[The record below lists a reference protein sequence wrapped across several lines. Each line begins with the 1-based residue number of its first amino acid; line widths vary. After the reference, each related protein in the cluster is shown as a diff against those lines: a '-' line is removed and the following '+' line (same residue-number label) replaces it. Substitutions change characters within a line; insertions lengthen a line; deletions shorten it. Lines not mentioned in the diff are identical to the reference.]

1 MKVFFIV
8 QDKNTRS
15 RIKRLQAVRF
25 FSLSNIIFLFR
36 KKDRKKISACRFTAR
51 FTSKLP
57 KLKTN

>member
-36 KKDRKKISACRFTAR
+36 KKDKKKSV
-51 FTSKLP
+51 LVD
-57 KLKTN
+57 LQLDLHLNYLN